1 MKPKAWK
8 QKIIKKISKLKRLTN
23 YKSIALERTD
33 FYVVEVYLTKVYVS
47 PLGHLSSDKK
57 RMFKGKVTM
66 YDL

>member
-1 MKPKAWK
+1 M
-8 QKIIKKISKLKRLTN
+8 SKRLRN

-33 FYVVEVYLTKVYVS
+33 FYGVEVYLTKVYVS

>member
-1 MKPKAWK
+1 M
-8 QKIIKKISKLKRLTN
+8 SKRLKN

-33 FYVVEVYLTKVYVS
+33 FYGVEVYLTKVYVS
-47 PLGHLSSDKK
+47 PLGHLSSDK

>member
-1 MKPKAWK
+1 MLMKHS
-8 QKIIKKISKLKRLTN
+8 ISQELKRLKN

-33 FYVVEVYLTKVYVS
+33 FYGVEVYLTKVYVS
-47 PLGHLSSDKK
+47 PLVHLSSDKK

>member
-1 MKPKAWK
+1 MKYS
-8 QKIIKKISKLKRLTN
+8 ISQELKRLEN

-33 FYVVEVYLTKVYVS
+33 FYGVEVYLTKVYVS
-47 PLGHLSSDKK
+47 PLVHLSSDKK